1 MRALVALVVCASL
14 SAAGPA
20 GAVTVAATGADD
32 AVRSVAIGQA
42 AGAQAG
48 AQPETADEYLAAL
61 RDLNGS
67 AALDAYGEFEVIR
80 VQAVASVQ
88 VGEFTGADAER
99 TGLVLELLRS
109 FNETYTLLENGSREA
124 SLERANETAE
134 LVEQLRDAGSTENV
148 ALASL
153 ALDRFYRD
161 VGERFNE
168 RAEAT
173 NRTPDRAALKEQAA
187 RAYREAGAIER
198 YTELTV
204 TADELRA
211 TYEDDVA
218 TVNGTLNATGEF
230 LDGCEDACSSP
241 VGALTA
247 FGPGVFD
254 RYREA
259 RSLGFRLTSADALAE
274 KHALADLE
282 STIADE
288 YTGPT
293 ASARTTLAIGSTILV
308 LAYALVV
315 GAVAG
320 LVATRLVKWER
331 DVTASRVGEI
341 VSAGGVR

>member
-20 GAVTVAATGADD
+20 GAATAAAGAGD
-32 AVRSVAIGQA
+32 AVRSASAGPP

-88 VGEFTGADAER
+88 VGEFTDADAER

-124 SLERANETAE
+124 SLERANETAR
-134 LVEQLRDAGSTENV
+134 LVDQLRDAGSAENV
-148 ALASL
+148 ALANL
-153 ALDRFYRD
+153 ALDRFHRD

-173 NRTPDRAALKEQAA
+173 NRTPDRAELKRQAA

-211 TYEDDVA
+211 TYEDDLE
-218 TVNGTLNATGEF
+218 TVNGTLNATDEF
-230 LDGCEDACSSP
+230 LADCEDACSSP
-241 VGALTA
+241 VGAITA

-259 RSLGFRLTSADALAE
+259 RSLGFELRTADSLAE
-274 KHALADLE
+274 DHVLTDLE

-288 YTGPT
+288 FTGPT
-293 ASARTTLAIGSTILV
+293 ASARTTLAIGSTVLV

-341 VSAGGVR
+341 VSAGGGMQ